1 MVERMKHDDDGRGGL
16 VPVGDIPIDA
26 LGSAFS
32 VSPHPSSTRAG
43 CPRARR
49 VLRWWGIE
57 GAEGK
62 VPESAREA
70 TFRAVDPLCL
80 DPRPLHVRARRG
92 STAKPGLVGLRLSLA
107 RPSAQRGLSQ
117 ECPPSS
123 TPASPPAVEPPQVI
137 LVVLSWRVND
147 RVAVRSACR
156 PRRQSRLAG
165 TLDNWRAGRSCC
177 CWI

>member
-1 MVERMKHDDDGRGGL
+1 MKHDDDGRGGL

-62 VPESAREA
+62 VYPS
-70 TFRAVDPLCL
+70 
-80 DPRPLHVRARRG
+80 RARGVAARG
-92 STAKPGLVGLRLSLA
+92 
-107 RPSAQRGLSQ
+107 RP
-117 ECPPSS
+117 
-123 TPASPPAVEPPQVI
+123 V
-137 LVVLSWRVND
+137 WW
-147 RVAVRSACR
+147 
-156 PRRQSRLAG
+156 SR
-165 TLDNWRAGRSCC
+165 
-177 CWI
+177 